1 MRALALVTLLLASP
15 ATADVAD
22 VVNEHILPRFG
33 AFATQTANL
42 SDAAQTD
49 CTAEALRPAYQEAF
63 DAWIGISHLLFGP
76 LETDGRNLS
85 IAFWPDTRGM
95 TVRTVADL
103 IASED
108 PAVSDPDA
116 FAEVSIAGRGLFA
129 LERVLYDPD
138 MSDYG
143 SDSYTCQLA
152 QALATDLARTG
163 ASLDTDWAQYQ
174 TLLLTAGD
182 DGNTAYLTE
191 GEALQELYTALMTG
205 LEFTKDQRL
214 GRPLGTFDR
223 PRPTRAEAWRSGR
236 PLRDVILSLEATRE
250 FAHALAN
257 APTPHVDAAY
267 TKTLEIAADL
277 DDPDFA
283 GVADPFGRLRVE
295 ILQQNI
301 GFLREA
307 IATEI
312 GVALGL
318 SEGFNAADGD

>member
-1 MRALALVTLLLASP
+1 MRALAFVTFLLASP
-15 ATADVAD
+15 AVADVAD
-22 VVNEHILPRFG
+22 VVNDHILPRIDS
-33 AFATQTANL
+33 FATQTAAL
-42 SDAAQTD
+42 SDAAQAD
-49 CTAEALRPAYQEAF
+49 CTAEAMRPAYQDAF

-95 TVRTVADL
+95 TARTVSDL

-108 PAVSDPDA
+108 PAVADAEA
-116 FAEVSIAGRGLFA
+116 FAEVSIAGRGFFA
-129 LERVLYDPD
+129 LEQVLYDAD
-138 MSDYG
+138 LSGYDAG
-143 SDSYTCQLA
+143 SYTCQLA

-163 ASLDTDWAQYQ
+163 TALETEWQEYQ
-174 TLLLTAGD
+174 TLLLTAGA
-182 DGNTAYLTE
+182 DGNATYLSE

-214 GRPLGTFDR
+214 GRPLGTFER
-223 PRPTRAEAWRSGR
+223 PRPTRAEAWRAGR
-236 PLRDVILSLEATRE
+236 PLRDVVLSLEATRE
-250 FAHALAN
+250 FAHALAGG
-257 APTPHVDAAY
+257 PTPQIDAAY
-267 TKTLEIAADL
+267 ATTLNLAADL

-295 ILQQNI
+295 ILQQNV
-301 GFLREA
+301 GFVRDA